1 MKRLFAIAATAAAP
15 AATPAHAGSTG
26 LDELNGCVH
35 APHTV
40 AGCLQVRYLRFLP
53 LLSAVAALVLCTL
66 STAEAKHLRHYGHSH
81 LQDVYHE
88 GHEHQDQAVHP
99 QSLNNAPPPSQA
111 SEFAVAITQVIHD
124 CKEQAAVL
132 QNMPTDVV
140 IKTVKPNK
148 EQLEAIERVRSA
160 TNDAAKKL
168 NASCP
173 GDVPA
178 GLSKRLTTAD
188 QALGATKAALV
199 LLRPA
204 FVSVYASLDDE
215 QKAHLVALAIS
226 NTQRTPQVET
236 ASSNASS
243 SNPSSSNPSSGKPS
257 SGNPFSNPSS
267 NNPSAL
273 PKNEAAEHVPFGCEQ
288 WSSLLKAWPLNKI
301 EVDTSLSDEA
311 RAELYELMASV
322 YHAAGHLA
330 ASCQTDD
337 ALTPVARLDGEVNRI
352 DMLRQSI
359 DGIAPA
365 LGEFTS
371 LLNDEQK
378 ARFNTALGLKAEA
391 TTSSDAGD
399 KQ

>member
-1 MKRLFAIAATAAAP
+1 MQTISSLRL
-15 AATPAHAGSTG
+15 
-26 LDELNGCVH
+26 
-35 APHTV
+35 
-40 AGCLQVRYLRFLP
+40 LR
-53 LLSAVAALVLCTL
+53 LLSAVATLVLCAL
-66 STAEAKHLRHYGHSH
+66 STADARHVRHYDHSH
-81 LQDVYHE
+81 RQDVSHE
-88 GHEHQDQAVHP
+88 APEHQDQAARPEV
-99 QSLNNAPPPSQA
+99 LNNTPPPAQT
-111 SEFAVAITQVIHD
+111 SEFAIAITQVIHD

-132 QNMPTDVV
+132 QNTPTDVV

-148 EQLEAIERVRSA
+148 EQLAAIERVSSA
-160 TNDAAKKL
+160 TNEAAKKL

-173 GDVPA
+173 NDVPT

-243 SNPSSSNPSSGKPS
+243 SNPSSGKPS
-257 SGNPFSNPSS
+257 SGNPFSDPSS

-337 ALTPVARLDGEVNRI
+337 ALTPVARLDGEVSRI
-352 DMLRQSI
+352 DTLRQSI

-365 LGEFTS
+365 LGQFTS

-378 ARFNTALGLKAEA
+378 VRFNTALGITAQAK
-391 TTSSDAGD
+391 SDAGD
-399 KQ
+399 KE

>member
-1 MKRLFAIAATAAAP
+1 MQTISSLRL
-15 AATPAHAGSTG
+15 
-26 LDELNGCVH
+26 
-35 APHTV
+35 
-40 AGCLQVRYLRFLP
+40 LR
-53 LLSAVAALVLCTL
+53 LLSAVATLVLCAL
-66 STAEAKHLRHYGHSH
+66 STADARHVRHYDHSH
-81 LQDVYHE
+81 RQDVSHE
-88 GHEHQDQAVHP
+88 APEHQDQAARPEV
-99 QSLNNAPPPSQA
+99 LNNNTPPPAQT
-111 SEFAVAITQVIHD
+111 SEFAIAITQVIHD

-132 QNMPTDVV
+132 QNTPTDVV

-148 EQLEAIERVRSA
+148 EQLAAIERVGSA
-160 TNDAAKKL
+160 TNEAAKKL

-173 GDVPA
+173 NDVPT

-215 QKAHLVALAIS
+215 QKARLVALAIS

-236 ASSNASS
+236 AST
-243 SNPSSSNPSSGKPS
+243 NPPTSPI
-257 SGNPFSNPSS
+257 
-267 NNPSAL
+267 
-273 PKNEAAEHVPFGCEQ
+273 NETGAHVPFGCGQ
-288 WSSLLKAWPLNKI
+288 WSTLLKAWPLNKI
-301 EVDTSLSDEA
+301 EIDASLSDEA

-330 ASCQTDD
+330 ASCQADD

-371 LLNDEQK
+371 LLNDDQK
-378 ARFNTALGLKAEA
+378 ARFNTALGITAQA
-391 TTSSDAGD
+391 ATSSEAAD
-399 KQ
+399 KE